1 MLSGLG
7 GVSLYTELIE
17 SLTNTEILLNE
28 SMAKHTSFRIGGPAD
43 LFCVVN
49 SKEDLKKILVYT
61 KEKELPYLLLG
72 NGSNLLVSD
81 AGFRGVVIKLGK
93 IFATLSLDEDLI
105 IVGASVDLRKLCRF
119 ALEHSLSGMEWA
131 YGIPGT
137 LAGAVF
143 MNAGAYGGEFS
154 QILENTIYLDE
165 NFEEKILHSEEHEF
179 SYRTSVFQKEK
190 KNAVI
195 LAATIK
201 LVKENAME
209 IEEKMKDY
217 MNRRLTKQPLEFPS
231 AGSVFR
237 RPENAYVGQ
246 MLEELGL
253 KGFSIG
259 GAQVSEKHGGFIINT
274 GNASCEDVKN
284 LIKYIQEKVKEK
296 YGIELKTEVREVGG

>member
-1 MLSGLG
+1 
-7 GVSLYTELIE
+7 LYQELIKN
-17 SLTNTEILLNE
+17 LTNTEILLNE
-28 SMAKHTSFRIGGPAD
+28 SMAKHTSFRIGGPAE

-49 SKEDLKKILVYT
+49 SVEDLKKILGYT
-61 KEKELPYLLLG
+61 KEKNIPVLMLG

-81 AGFRGVVIKLGK
+81 NGVHGVVVKLGEV
-93 IFATLSLDEDLI
+93 FETLSVESDS
-105 IVGASVDLRKLCRF
+105 IVAGAAVDLRKLCRF
-119 ALEHSLSGMEWA
+119 ALENSLTGMEWA

-143 MNAGAYGGEFS
+143 MNAGAYVGEFS
-154 QILENTIYLDE
+154 QILESTKYLDE
-165 NFEEKILHSEEHEF
+165 DFEEKILSASEHDF

-190 KNAVI
+190 KAAVI
-195 LAATIK
+195 LSSTIK
-201 LVKENAME
+201 LSKGNAEE
-209 IEEKMKDY
+209 IEAKMKDY

-237 RPENAYVGQ
+237 RPANAYVGR
-246 MLEELGL
+246 MVEELGL

-259 GAQVSEKHGGFIINT
+259 GAQVSEKHAGFIVNT

-284 LIKYIQEKVKEK
+284 LIRYIQEKVKET

>member
-1 MLSGLG
+1 
-7 GVSLYTELIE
+7 LYQELIE
-17 SLTNTEILLNE
+17 SLTETEVLLNE

-49 SKEDLKKILVYT
+49 SIEDLKKILGYT
-61 KEKELPYLLLG
+61 KEKEIPVLMLG

-81 AGFRGVVIKLGK
+81 KGFRGVVVKLGDV
-93 IFATLSLDEDLI
+93 FSALSVEGDSI
-105 IVGASVDLRKLCRF
+105 IAGAGVDLRKLCRF
-119 ALEHSLSGMEWA
+119 ALDNSLTGMEWA

-154 QILENTIYLDE
+154 QIVEYTIYLDE
-165 NFEEKILHSEEHEF
+165 DFQEKEMTNAEHAF

-190 KNAVI
+190 KDAVI
-195 LAATIK
+195 LMTKIK
-201 LVKENAME
+201 LNPGNKEE
-209 IEEKMKDY
+209 IEAKMKDY
-217 MNRRLTKQPLEFPS
+217 MNRRITKQPLELPS

-246 MLEELGL
+246 MVEELGL

-259 GAQVSEKHGGFIINT
+259 GAQVSEKHAGFIVNR
-274 GNASCEDVKN
+274 GNASCEDVKS
-284 LIKYIQEKVKEK
+284 LIKYIQEKVEEK
-296 YGIELKTEVREVGG
+296 YGILLKTEVREVGE